1 LDQVVAHVDVLL
13 QAYPKLE
20 GIQVL
25 NDAGVSLFQSY
36 RDGWMPDTAATR
48 QAILDGLT
56 EGDAFSDSAPSEG
69 ILAALELLE
78 GREGKAA
85 IYVYNADFGSS
96 GSARAMLE
104 SVTERNRRNAARG
117 MEGDIHS
124 IALPVFSEMYDGDF
138 RTAANFAAAMRELAL
153 QNGGRFIG
161 LPFTQQGTASGVI
174 ALRGDVRFPGLY
186 PVRRGETLR
195 AVLARAG
202 GLNDAPSAD
211 AGREATNAL
220 NASRTAVPT
229 YPPAP
234 LYRSTE

>member
-85 IYVYNADFGSS
+85 IYVYGADFGSS
-96 GSARAMLE
+96 GSASAMLE

-117 MEGDIHS
+117 MEVDIHS

-161 LPFTQQGTASGVI
+161 LPFTQQGTASGAI
-174 ALRGDVRFPGLY
+174 ALRGDVRFPGLF

-202 GLNDAPSAD
+202 GLVGAD